1 MNSFSRF
8 PLRFGVFAL
17 RFLFVRDSKG
27 FGTLAAIAVMLS
39 GCISLAPDYERPAAE
54 LPAGWSGPA
63 GESTAVGAQ
72 WWKVYGDPQLDRLV
86 EEALA
91 SNADLA
97 AAVARVDEARAQ
109 LGETRAA
116 QFPTL
121 QAGVDASRVESS
133 LRTATPLPPGVER
146 VNNNYRATL
155 DMSYELDLWGRLRD
169 ASAAARAELLATE
182 AARETVRI
190 VLAADVVQA
199 YYALRAL
206 DEQVAATQ
214 RSLVT
219 RSESLS
225 LQQLRFEHGTLSEFE
240 YRQREAEVEAA
251 RAQLPV
257 LERRRAEQE
266 SALAVLLGNSPKAVY
281 EGTVVEHLPPVPD
294 PVDTPSYL
302 FVPAGLPAELL
313 LRRPDLVEAEQR
325 LIAANARIGVARAAY
340 LPSITLT
347 GFLGNASA
355 ELSDLFSGPA
365 GISGVAAAIGQP
377 IFTGWRISSQVD
389 AASALERQALAQYQ
403 RAIQNAF
410 RDVRNALVAQTKTR
424 EQFEAE
430 HRHVAALRETLRL
443 AQLRYENGVASQLDV
458 LDAERN
464 LLAAELNRSDALRAR
479 RAAVAD
485 LFKALGG
492 GWGADS
498 GTLSRHQPGAFASPG
513 SPTPALSRA
522 EGHDDRTP

>member
-1 MNSFSRF
+1 MRKGSF
-8 PLRFGVFAL
+8 GM
-17 RFLFVRDSKG
+17 
-27 FGTLAAIAVMLS
+27 AAIAAVLS
-39 GCISLAPDYERPAAE
+39 GCISLAPDYQRPAAE
-54 LPAGWSGPA
+54 LPAAWSGPA
-63 GESTAVGAQ
+63 GQSTAVGGQ
-72 WWKVYGDPQLDRLV
+72 WWKVYGDAQLDRLV

-97 AAVARVDEARAQ
+97 AAVARVDEARAR

-116 QFPTL
+116 QYPTL
-121 QAGVDASRVESS
+121 QAGIEASRVESS
-133 LRTATPLPPGVER
+133 LRTATPLPSGVER
-146 VNNNYRATL
+146 VNDNYRAAL

-190 VLAADVVQA
+190 VLAADVVQG
-199 YYALRAL
+199 YFSLRAL

-214 RSLVT
+214 RSLAT

-257 LERRRAEQE
+257 LERRRTEQE
-266 SALAVLLGNSPKAVY
+266 SALAVLLGQSPKFIY
-281 EGTVVEHLPPVPD
+281 EGTVVEQSPPAPD
-294 PVDTPSYL
+294 PAGAPPEL

-313 LRRPDLVEAEQR
+313 LRRPDLIEAEQR

-355 ELSDLFSGPA
+355 DLDNLFSGPA
-365 GISGVAAAIGQP
+365 GISGIVAAIGQP

-389 AASALERQALAQYQ
+389 AASARERQALAQYQ

-430 HRHVAALRETLRL
+430 HRRVTALRDTLRL
-443 AQLRYENGVASQLDV
+443 AQLRYENGIASQLDV

-464 LLAAELNRSDALRAR
+464 LLDAELNRSDALRAR

-485 LFKALGG
+485 LFKSLGG
-492 GWGADS
+492 GWGAGS
-498 GTLSRHQPGAFASPG
+498 ESLSRYDPPAAGGSGA
-513 SPTPALSRA
+513 PAAR
-522 EGHDDRTP
+522 